1 VLCVSG
7 TIGDAALGLAVRGSS
22 VPLWGSILSTQD
34 REFLADRYLH
44 PQPRNGLAAALL
56 AHASAA
62 MDVSDGLAGDLAK
75 MMRAGG
81 TSAVVDADK
90 IPLSPAARAALT
102 AEPSLFDRLV
112 TGGDDYEILAAVPPE
127 RLDAFLSAS
136 AKAGVATIAIGT
148 VTEGTALPL
157 FRRAGE
163 ERRYERGSYR
173 HF

>member
-1 VLCVSG
+1 
-7 TIGDAALGLAVRGSS
+7 
-22 VPLWGSILSTQD
+22 
-34 REFLADRYLH
+34 
-44 PQPRNGLAAALL
+44 
-56 AHASAA
+56 

-81 TSAVVDADK
+81 TSAVVDADT
-90 IPLSPAARAALT
+90 IPLSAAARAALA
-102 AEPSLFDRLV
+102 AEPSLFDPLV

-127 RLDAFLSAS
+127 RLDAFLAAS
-136 AKAGVATIAIGT
+136 AEAGVATTAIGT
-148 VTEGTALPL
+148 VTKGTALPL